1 MLRALWERA
10 LELVREGDD
19 GKEGRADGEDGG
31 GGDPFLVIVLLCS
44 APRREILKCNFNWSE
59 I

>member
-1 MLRALWERA
+1 MLRALRERA
-10 LELVREGDD
+10 LELVREVDD

-44 APRREILKCNFNWSE
+44 AREILKCNFNWSE

>member
-1 MLRALWERA
+1 MLRTLWERA
-10 LELVREGDD
+10 LELVRVVDD

-44 APRREILKCNFNWSE
+44 APRREILKCNFT
-59 I
+59 

>member
-1 MLRALWERA
+1 MGKSVGTAARGRRWEA
-10 LELVREGDD
+10 
-19 GKEGRADGEDGG
+19 RADGEDDG

>member
-1 MLRALWERA
+1 
-10 LELVREGDD
+10 VVDD

-31 GGDPFLVIVLLCS
+31 GGDPFLVIVLLCW
-44 APRREILKCNFNWSE
+44 REILKCNFNWSE